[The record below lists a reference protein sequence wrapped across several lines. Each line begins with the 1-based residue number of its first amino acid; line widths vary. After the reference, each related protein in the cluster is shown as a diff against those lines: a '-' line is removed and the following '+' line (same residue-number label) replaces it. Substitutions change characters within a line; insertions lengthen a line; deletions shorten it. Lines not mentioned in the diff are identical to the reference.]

1 VAELQA
7 PASPS
12 HCKNNSKLNK
22 VITLDRNNIDLP
34 EKKLNNIRYTA
45 SYPIMKHLFP
55 LISLASLSIFLLS
68 SCVDPNYYNTGSSG
82 TSYSTSATFT
92 TLPHGY
98 RTIYVSGNPYY
109 YCGSRWYRRSGSH
122 YITCARPYGYYGTIG
137 RTHHYQSVSRL
148 PYGYRSTYVGGH
160 RYYTHRNTWYRKS
173 GSRYVT
179 CSKPSSPQSDRH
191 KSHNRTSKHTDYH
204 KKADSKK
211 SHYKKSNYKKSHHKD
226 SKKQTQKS
234 FVNRHNET
242 AINVKDDG
250 SKKSAQKQS
259 SQMQSSQKRLSQRTF
274 SKESSSHKGARMH
287 LLKRSQSQTAH
298 PVSSKPS
305 PVKRA
310 SGFSTKKKSSKV
322 SKKRKD

>member
-1 VAELQA
+1 
-7 PASPS
+7 
-12 HCKNNSKLNK
+12 
-22 VITLDRNNIDLP
+22 
-34 EKKLNNIRYTA
+34 
-45 SYPIMKHLFP
+45 MKHLFP

-98 RTIYVSGNPYY
+98 RTVYVSGNPYY

-191 KSHNRTSKHTDYH
+191 KSHNRTSKQTDYH
-204 KKADSKK
+204 KKADSNK
-211 SHYKKSNYKKSHHKD
+211 SHYKKSDYKKSHHKD
-226 SKKQTQKS
+226 SIKQTQKS
-234 FVNRHNET
+234 SVNRHNET
-242 AINVKDDG
+242 AIDVKDDS

-274 SKESSSHKGARMH
+274 SKESSSHKGARIH

-305 PVKRA
+305 PVKKA
-310 SGFSTKKKSSKV
+310 FGFSTKKKSTKV
-322 SKKRKD
+322 SRKKD

>member
-1 VAELQA
+1 
-7 PASPS
+7 
-12 HCKNNSKLNK
+12 
-22 VITLDRNNIDLP
+22 
-34 EKKLNNIRYTA
+34 
-45 SYPIMKHLFP
+45 MKHLFP

-211 SHYKKSNYKKSHHKD
+211 SHYKKSNYKKSNYKKSHHKD

-250 SKKSAQKQS
+250 SKKSEQKQS

>member
-1 VAELQA
+1 
-7 PASPS
+7 
-12 HCKNNSKLNK
+12 
-22 VITLDRNNIDLP
+22 
-34 EKKLNNIRYTA
+34 
-45 SYPIMKHLFP
+45 MKHLFP

-211 SHYKKSNYKKSHHKD
+211 SHYKKSNYKKPNYKKSHHKD

>member
-1 VAELQA
+1 
-7 PASPS
+7 
-12 HCKNNSKLNK
+12 
-22 VITLDRNNIDLP
+22 
-34 EKKLNNIRYTA
+34 
-45 SYPIMKHLFP
+45 MKHLFP

-211 SHYKKSNYKKSHHKD
+211 SHYKKSNYKKPNYKKSHHKD

-250 SKKSAQKQS
+250 SKKSEQKQS

>member
-1 VAELQA
+1 
-7 PASPS
+7 
-12 HCKNNSKLNK
+12 
-22 VITLDRNNIDLP
+22 
-34 EKKLNNIRYTA
+34 LNNIRYTA

-211 SHYKKSNYKKSHHKD
+211 SHYKKSNYKKPNYKKSHHKD

-250 SKKSAQKQS
+250 SKKSEQKQS

>member
-1 VAELQA
+1 
-7 PASPS
+7 
-12 HCKNNSKLNK
+12 
-22 VITLDRNNIDLP
+22 
-34 EKKLNNIRYTA
+34 
-45 SYPIMKHLFP
+45 MKHLFP

-211 SHYKKSNYKKSHHKD
+211 SHYKKSHHKD

-250 SKKSAQKQS
+250 SKKSEQKQS

-322 SKKRKD
+322 SKKEKIKLTCAQAPRYRAAQAPSQALDW